1 MKIVVLGAGAWGT
14 ALAISLSAHH
24 PITLWARDR
33 RQIDAI
39 AATRENVRY
48 LPGFALPDSIALSAD
63 LAQAIEGAE
72 LILAVVPTSGFR
84 ALLTALTQTGNT
96 AAIVWACKGFEP
108 GGAKLL
114 HQVAAETLHADVPR
128 GVLSGPS
135 FAQEV
140 ARGLPCALTLAS
152 NDAAFAL
159 EVAARL
165 NNHHLRVYSSSDV
178 VGVELG
184 GAVKNVMA
192 IAAGICDGMGFGL
205 NARAALITRG
215 LAEITRLGLALGGR
229 PETFMGLAGVGDLIL
244 TCTGDLSRNRSV
256 GLGLAQ
262 GQALQTILEQLG
274 HTAEGVHTCAEV
286 LSMADAVKVEM
297 PITREVYRV
306 MFEGLSPRQALEDLL
321 AREPKP
327 EYSRES

>member
-1 MKIVVLGAGAWGT
+1 MKITILGAGAWGT

-24 PITLWARDR
+24 SLTLWARDR

-39 AATRENVRY
+39 TGARENTRY
-48 LPGFALPDSIALSAD
+48 LPGFSLRDSIALSAD
-63 LAQAIEGAE
+63 VTQAINGAE

-84 ALLTALTQTGNT
+84 ALMIALTQAGNT
-96 AAIVWACKGFEP
+96 APIVWACKGFEP
-108 GGAKLL
+108 SGAKLL

-140 ARGLPCALTLAS
+140 AQGLPCALTLAS
-152 NDAAFAL
+152 SDAAFAQ

-192 IAAGICDGMGFGL
+192 IAAGISDGMGFGL

-229 PETFMGLAGVGDLIL
+229 LETFMGLAGVGDLIL

-256 GLGLAQ
+256 GLQLAQ
-262 GQALQTILEQLG
+262 GQALQAILEQLG

-286 LSMADAVKVEM
+286 LRMAEQVKVEM

-327 EYSRES
+327 E

>member
-1 MKIVVLGAGAWGT
+1 MGNLNIAVLGAGAWGT
-14 ALAISLSAHH
+14 ALAISLSQQHR
-24 PITLWARDR
+24 ITLWARAAS
-33 RQIDAI
+33 QIDAMRQ
-39 AATRENVRY
+39 ARENTRY
-48 LPGFALPDSIALSAD
+48 LPGLALPNNIALNVDLTQAIDGAD
-63 LAQAIEGAE
+63 L
-72 LILAVVPTSGFR
+72 ILVVVPTAGFR
-84 ALLTALTQTGNT
+84 ALLSALNQAQNT
-96 AAIVWACKGFEP
+96 TPVVWACKGYEP

-114 HQVAAETLHADVPR
+114 HQVAAETLPAQVLR

-152 NDAAFAL
+152 ADAVFAQ
-159 EVAARL
+159 ETAAQL

-192 IAAGICDGMGFGL
+192 IAAGIADGMGFGL

-256 GLGLAQ
+256 GLQLAR
-262 GQALQTILEQLG
+262 GQTLSTILEHLG

-286 LSMADAVKVEM
+286 LRMADAMQVDM

-321 AREPKP
+321 AREPKA
-327 EYSRES
+327 E